1 MTVGFSTHSNHLA
14 PSSLLSHAIC
24 YIAVGPIEL
33 LSSDDE
39 EFSTNSTWTV
49 SHSRIGWYSKNFI
62 PEVAVYRFFQSF
74 LSYNNNN
81 ILYPFGLYVLLYQN
95 RFFPKYPCPEKLSKI
110 FNCQKIPYCQI
121 NPLILYYPTA

>member
-1 MTVGFSTHSNHLA
+1 MTMGFSTHSNHFA

-49 SHSRIGWYSKNFI
+49 SHSRIGWYSKI
-62 PEVAVYRFFQSF
+62 SYLKLLCTGSF
-74 LSYNNNN
+74 KA
-81 ILYPFGLYVLLYQN
+81 F
-95 RFFPKYPCPEKLSKI
+95 
-110 FNCQKIPYCQI
+110 
-121 NPLILYYPTA
+121 